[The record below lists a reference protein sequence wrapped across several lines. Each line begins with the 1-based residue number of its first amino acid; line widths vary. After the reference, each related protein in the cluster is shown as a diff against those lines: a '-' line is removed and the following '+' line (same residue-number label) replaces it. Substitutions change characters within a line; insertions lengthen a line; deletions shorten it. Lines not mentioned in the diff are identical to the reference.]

1 MSLIA
6 IYERFLASPNP
17 LSLSDNAALHYVPTL
32 TSFTEPGPVIRHL
45 ESQSKE
51 VVKPKSFKTINAV
64 QGPSSVA
71 LEVDTTL
78 EFLSGGGAYLP
89 RLENLVSGRVVNLPV
104 THIVHFDAD
113 QKISQIRISWDQGSL
128 LLQTEVIG
136 SRGRNWP
143 VTDGKNQVKLIANS
157 ASNQPIARQPTAP
170 TSPRG
175 RSTEESGQTERNVSP
190 SKRLVK
196 DPYTS
201 MDTYFVQQ
209 TIENISISQP
219 LPAVVPPRA
228 EPFKPAP
235 RDITEILAPGLQAND
250 PDSPTKSGV
259 IAPKGG
265 SNQKFG
271 RNRILEENEE
281 DYASPKIYKTN
292 PARYNHFDLGELSE
306 DDPFQYKKGESK
318 AQDSHATRPVNA
330 NASKHTSQW
339 DLTDFSTPQKVA
351 VKERPDGKVHFTLD
365 GDTATPTDNASKAAG
380 GKPRRDAAANFEL
393 KDDGTPVERKVVPK
407 PRKDTLA
414 HFALEDRPT
423 PAQARI
429 IARTDA
435 AKALYRDPL
444 DHVADERPLADISN
458 NAGRRND
465 FASSWDLNDDP
476 APAPSTINNEN
487 KGVAGHRHNK
497 SWQNVNASWDAYDQ
511 PAEQERRPTSKDFK
525 KGLQPQWGLGD
536 EDTIPQAAAA
546 AAPATK
552 AGGPNKGFWDF

>member
-51 VVKPKSFKTINAV
+51 VVKAKSFKTINAV
-64 QGPSSVA
+64 QGPSSIA

-104 THIVHFDAD
+104 THIVHFDSN

-143 VTDGKNQVKLIANS
+143 VTDGKNQIRLISSS
-157 ASNQPIARQPTAP
+157 ASNQTIAQQPAAP
-170 TSPRG
+170 SSPRG
-175 RSTEESGQTERNVSP
+175 RSTEENGQADRNASP

-209 TIENISISQP
+209 TIENITISQP

-235 RDITEILAPGLQAND
+235 RDITEILAPQAND

-265 SNQKFG
+265 SNQKFV
-271 RNRILEENEE
+271 RNRILEEDEE

-292 PARYNHFDLGELSE
+292 PARYNHFDLAELSE
-306 DDPFQYKKGESK
+306 DDPFQYNKSGSK
-318 AQDSHATRPVNA
+318 PQDSQTTRPVNA

-365 GDTATPTDNASKAAG
+365 GDATTSTDSASKAAAI
-380 GKPRRDAAANFEL
+380 KPRRDAAANFEL

-414 HFALEDRPT
+414 HFALEDQPT
-423 PAQARI
+423 PVQSRFI
-429 IARTDA
+429 GRTEA
-435 AKALYRDPL
+435 AKALYRTPL
-444 DHVADERPLADISN
+444 DLGSDDRPLADISN
-458 NAGRRND
+458 NAARRND
-465 FASSWDLNDDP
+465 FASSWDLNDQDS
-476 APAPSTINNEN
+476 APTKINNEN
-487 KGVAGHRHNK
+487 NGTAGHRHNK

-511 PAEQERRPTSKDFK
+511 PAEQDRRPNSKDFK

-536 EDTIPQAAAA
+536 EDNNNKPQTAAASA
-546 AAPATK
+546 AT
-552 AGGPNKGFWDF
+552 AGGATKGFWDF